1 LFLDLAITFL
11 TAQQGLPAYGWLF
24 TLLFLCG
31 IGAPIAQDVL
41 LIAAAQ
47 QTLAGALN
55 PVLFVIVAALG
66 LLAGDALT
74 FWTGHYYGA
83 RWVRRPWAARLVPP
97 QHLPAMEDLARRHAV
112 PASFVTRFLVGQRGT
127 LFFLTGTLRMP
138 WRGFFLGDG
147 VAAVVH
153 VLLLLA
159 AVHLLGWRWP
169 DLQGIFD
176 RADDRLTLALVV
188 LLFVL
193 WLHARRRA

>member
-1 LFLDLAITFL
+1 MFLDLTISFL
-11 TAQQGLPAYGWLF
+11 TAQHGLPAYGWLF
-24 TLLFLCG
+24 MLLFLCG

-47 QTLAGALN
+47 QTLAHALN
-55 PVLFVIVAALG
+55 PLLLVIVAALG

-97 QHLPAMEDLARRHAV
+97 QRLPALEDAARRHAV
-112 PASFVTRFLVGQRGT
+112 PASFVTRLLVGQRST
-127 LFFLTGTLRMP
+127 LFFVAGTLRMP
-138 WRGFFLGDG
+138 WRGFLLGDG
-147 VAAVVH
+147 VAALVH
-153 VLLLLA
+153 VLLLLS
-159 AVHLLGWRWP
+159 AVRFFGWRWP
-169 DLQGIFD
+169 DWQDAFD

-193 WLHARRRA
+193 WLRARRRA